1 MECIFCKIVS
11 GELPS
16 YKIYEDEQFFSFL
29 DISPICQGHTLLIPK
44 KHIVDIFDTPDII
57 SDKYYSIIKLLSTA
71 VKESLFA
78 DGINILQSN
87 GVAAGQV
94 VFHSHIHIIPR
105 YSNDNISVTGNNR
118 TNVNVSESV
127 FRDIAEKIKVKI

>member
-16 YKIYEDEQFFSFL
+16 YKVYEDDQFFSFL
-29 DISPICQGHTLLIPK
+29 DINPICQGHTLLIPK
-44 KHIVDIFDTPDII
+44 KHVVNIFDTPDII
-57 SDKYYSIIKLLSTA
+57 SEKYYPVIQLLSVA
-71 VKESLFA
+71 VRESLSA

-87 GVAAGQV
+87 GAAAGQE

-105 YSNDNISVTGNNR
+105 YSNDAISIIPHNR
-118 TNVNVSESV
+118 INVSESV
-127 FRDIAEKIKVKI
+127 FRDIVVKIRAKI